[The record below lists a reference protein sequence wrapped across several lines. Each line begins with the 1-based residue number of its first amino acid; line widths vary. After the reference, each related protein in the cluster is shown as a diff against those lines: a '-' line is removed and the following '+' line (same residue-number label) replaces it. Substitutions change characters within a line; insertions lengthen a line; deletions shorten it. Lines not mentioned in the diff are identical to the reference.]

1 MKLKE
6 FYDIIAAVKSQKNN
20 VLKTMRVI
28 QRKNYLN
35 KLEELMNSQDI
46 KVITGMRRCGKS
58 VILSQFREIILKKVK
73 KANILFLD

>member
-1 MKLKE
+1 MSK
-6 FYDIIAAVKSQKNN
+6 VKKNK

>member
-1 MKLKE
+1 
-6 FYDIIAAVKSQKNN
+6 
-20 VLKTMRVI
+20 MRVI

-35 KLEELMNSQDI
+35 KFEELMNSQDI

-58 VILSQFREIILKKVK
+58 VILSQFREIILNKVK